1 MALDDDT
8 LPRAVI
14 ANPRTADA
22 GLPRRQALVE
32 LATLVTAEPWALSRT
47 KLQQWHGAGLSDDDI
62 LHAVALSAYFGH
74 LNRIADA
81 TNVPLDYD
89 VRHLPAHADPTTPP
103 WPEAAELVT
112 GRAAIDVANRPATAA
127 ALTEWKTYMF
137 HRDAPLTRR
146 QRTLIVRY
154 VAAWLGDGGISSP
167 ADLTANTLDDA
178 LRTLART
185 VTLAPWQLS
194 DASYRDL
201 RAAGFDDAAL
211 FDVVATAT
219 TAGVSSRIAVALA
232 ALAR

>member
-1 MALDDDT
+1 M
-8 LPRAVI
+8 I
-14 ANPRTADA
+14 ADPRTADA
-22 GLPRRQALVE
+22 ALPRRQALVE
-32 LATLVTAEPWALSRT
+32 LATLVTAEPWTLSRT
-47 KLQQWHGAGLSDDDI
+47 KLKQWHDAGLTDEDV
-62 LHAVALSAYFGH
+62 LHAIALSSYFGH

-81 TNVPLDYD
+81 TGVALDYD

-103 WPEAAELVT
+103 WPEASELVT
-112 GRAAIDVANRPATAA
+112 GRAAIDLTSRPATAT

-167 ADLTANTLDDA
+167 ADLTANMLDDA

-194 DASYRDL
+194 DASFTDL

-219 TAGVSSRIAVALA
+219 TAGVFSRIAVALA
-232 ALAR
+232 ALAG